1 MKRTLILTA
10 AIIVASLGINAQS
23 AWKFDPSHS
32 GVRFSVAHMVISEV
46 EGNFSKFDGKVMASA
61 DDFSDAEVEFTVDV
75 SSINTDDKKRDEHL
89 LSADFFNV
97 EKFPTIEFKSTSI
110 KKAGDNKYKITGDF
124 TMLGVTKEIVVDV
137 TYNGTIVDPWG
148 NTKAGFKVKAN
159 INRNDWGLKYNSVM
173 DTGGMLIGEE
183 IAIVSNIELVKN

>member
-10 AIIVASLGINAQS
+10 AIILASLGINAQS

-124 TMLGVTKEIVVDV
+124 TMLGVTKEIVIDV
-137 TYNGTIVDPWG
+137 TYNGTIDDPWG

-183 IAIVSNIELVKN
+183 IAIVCNIELVKN